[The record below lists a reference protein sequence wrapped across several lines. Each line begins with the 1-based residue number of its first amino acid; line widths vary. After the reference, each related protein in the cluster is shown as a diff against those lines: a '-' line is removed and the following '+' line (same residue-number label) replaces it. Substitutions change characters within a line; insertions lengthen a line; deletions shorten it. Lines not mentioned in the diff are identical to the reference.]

1 MNFIL
6 LLPPFIIM
14 LQIIF
19 FRLQSY
25 NIIIQDNL
33 SLKIFKV
40 RNKARNGE
48 GHNIII
54 AALELNFN
62 QLFSSNLGKGTLVVL
77 LFAEF
82 VVCLLLVCQ
91 ILWNFTEETANK
103 SLSVFHFVL
112 MLMS

>member
-1 MNFIL
+1 
-6 LLPPFIIM
+6 M

-19 FRLQSY
+19 FLDY
-25 NIIIQDNL
+25 KVIIIVQDNR
-33 SLKIFKV
+33 SLKTFKV
-40 RNKARNGE
+40 RNKARIGE

-62 QLFSSNLGKGTLVVL
+62 QLFSSNLGKGALVVL

>member
-1 MNFIL
+1 
-6 LLPPFIIM
+6 M

-25 NIIIQDNL
+25 NTIIQDNL

-40 RNKARNGE
+40 RNKARNG

-62 QLFSSNLGKGTLVVL
+62 QLFSSNLGKGALVVL